1 VATLQKI
8 KNNRNKQRMK
18 TKLIAL
24 LPFLAWFKTINK
36 NTIKAD
42 IIAGFTGAVVVLP
55 QGVAFATI
63 AGLPPEYGLQL
74 KLPHLR

>member
-1 VATLQKI
+1 
-8 KNNRNKQRMK
+8 MK

-42 IIAGFTGAVVVLP
+42 IIAGFTGPVVVLP

-63 AGLPPEYGLQL
+63 AGLPQMAVVGPEI
-74 KLPHLR
+74 KW